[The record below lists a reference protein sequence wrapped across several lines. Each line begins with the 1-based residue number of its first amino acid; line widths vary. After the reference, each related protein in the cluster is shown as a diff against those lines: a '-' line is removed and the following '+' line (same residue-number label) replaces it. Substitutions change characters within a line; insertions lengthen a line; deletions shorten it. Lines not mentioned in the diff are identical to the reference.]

1 MYELKES
8 IGMWRLIGLQT
19 NKIYFEAE
27 TKAEVNR
34 WRVSHFR
41 NEVYKGPVRY
51 DSTEPL
57 GVVHV
62 L

>member
-1 MYELKES
+1 
-8 IGMWRLIGLQT
+8 MWRLIGLQT

-34 WRVSHFR
+34 WRVDKFR
-41 NEVYKGPVRY
+41 ECYKVKGVMY
-51 DSTEPL
+51 ESSEPL
-57 GVVHV
+57 GMVHV